1 MVGIA
6 CIEVSAALPPPP
18 HPSPLLPSPQQHGGC
33 RRTSHELTCD
43 IGDVNSSD
51 AISISPSNVVR
62 SNDSE
67 SRTTGV
73 NDSLPT
79 EINFR
84 TATAGSERCCGTGS
98 KEAPDTGNSCT
109 PEMLSEINRRWSNV
123 PSVERSGEILVKFS
137 SEPVRVVWEP
147 EHLVQD
153 LKQARISDFQTR
165 KLDKERMERMMRPVL
180 ATKHRDT
187 VFKQRFAEEP

>member
-1 MVGIA
+1 M
-6 CIEVSAALPPPP
+6 
-18 HPSPLLPSPQQHGGC
+18 
-33 RRTSHELTCD
+33 
-43 IGDVNSSD
+43 
-51 AISISPSNVVR
+51 
-62 SNDSE
+62 
-67 SRTTGV
+67 
-73 NDSLPT
+73 
-79 EINFR
+79 
-84 TATAGSERCCGTGS
+84 
-98 KEAPDTGNSCT
+98 
-109 PEMLSEINRRWSNV
+109 